1 MSHDPGLR
9 VVRGDGPASMDELC
23 DVLIPEGDEEV
34 MFVAEKKLK
43 WFKRQVWV
51 VLFQIVSGDHG
62 GAVLPMWINV
72 PRSDRPVRMSH
83 TLAQVYVAATG
94 AKPPRDLA
102 RRRPSSFFKDCVF
115 LVRVRTVKRDMNHV
129 ERPEAASYSRVAY
142 LIRRTAGTPR
152 CLQGR

>member
-1 MSHDPGLR
+1 MSQDPGLR
-9 VVRGDGPASMDELC
+9 VVRGTETTSTDEFC

-34 MFVAEKKLK
+34 AFVAEKKLK
-43 WFKRQVWV
+43 WFKRQIWV
-51 VLFQIVSGDHG
+51 VRFQIVSGAHTG
-62 GAVLPMWINV
+62 LVLPMWINV
-72 PRSDRPVRMSH
+72 PRSDWPVRMSH

-102 RRRPSSFFKDCVF
+102 RRRPSSFLKDCAF
-115 LVRVRTVKRDMNHV
+115 LVHVRTVKRDMNGV
-129 ERPEAASYSRVAY
+129 ERPEEASYSRVAY